1 MLPAKNGLPFH
12 QDQDLASVNDRRK
25 INLWPWLLALAI
37 VILLI
42 TRVPRESLYLACKK
56 GPWLALGIYALLQ
69 ALIILG
75 LDAYAIRVAL
85 AVFSMKQSLYW
96 IFFMRGTTYIMGI
109 LNYALGQ
116 GALGLYLQRLG
127 VSAVRAAGILIFL
140 NAVNFGV
147 VLLVAG
153 FGLATGGLG
162 KFGFNGF
169 AYLTLGLVTGLIAY
183 LAVIIFCAE
192 FLQRYQILAPL
203 SETGVYG
210 HFKAGLGRLPH
221 IIFLVITY
229 WGAIRLW
236 GIPVPF
242 TAGVAIA
249 ALVLF
254 IGSLPLTP
262 YGLGTSQTAL
272 IFLCSPYVLSPNPE
286 SKAAVVLA
294 FSLIYYSYGI
304 LIQALLGIW
313 CWQKIKNNETLPG
326 K

>member
-1 MLPAKNGLPFH
+1 M
-12 QDQDLASVNDRRK
+12 
-25 INLWPWLLALAI
+25 ALAI
-37 VILLI
+37 SSGNCDPVDNHIFMGSFSSPAKK
-42 TRVPRESLYLACKK
+42 VP
-56 GPWLALGIYALLQ
+56 GLALGIYALLQ

-85 AVFSMKQSLYW
+85 AVFSMKQSLYRL
-96 IFFMRGTTYIMGI
+96 FFMRGTTYMMGI

-147 VLLVAG
+147 VLLVNLAG
-153 FGLATGGLG
+153 FGLAMSGL
-162 KFGFNGF
+162 KNFGFTGF

-183 LAVIIFCAE
+183 LSVIIFCAE

-203 SETGVYG
+203 SEAGVDG

-242 TAGVAIA
+242 TPGVAIVA
-249 ALVLF
+249 SVLF

-262 YGLGTSQTAL
+262 YGLGTSQTVL
-272 IFLCSPYVLSPNPE
+272 IFLCSPYVLSPSPE

-313 CWQKIKNNETLPG
+313 CWQKMRLNSQKMDWNSGENKSEPASHGINC
-326 K
+326 